1 MEFLKQH
8 IRYGKQRSSQNIAKK
23 TLRLGCIEAVQS
35 FCVKRKKTKWQ
46 IKITKICYR
55 WSACT
60 EESKQHLATM
70 TLTHSIKLFNKI
82 EVSSMDVNVR
92 QVFVFFKLSL
102 PVYSTENVN
111 VSFHKVGP
119 GYVQL
124 YITSSFGRFVILQT
138 VVPVEPLVQR
148 VIHRFYLPKG
158 LALFSKFTIWGE
170 SVMVTECFDLKS

>member
-1 MEFLKQH
+1 
-8 IRYGKQRSSQNIAKK
+8 
-23 TLRLGCIEAVQS
+23 
-35 FCVKRKKTKWQ
+35 
-46 IKITKICYR
+46 
-55 WSACT
+55 
-60 EESKQHLATM
+60 M

-92 QVFVFFKLSL
+92 QVRLIGRL
-102 PVYSTENVN
+102 QYYSKTFLF
-111 VSFHKVGP
+111 SKSAQKVGP

-124 YITSSFGRFVILQT
+124 FITSSFGRFVILQT

-170 SVMVTECFDLKS
+170 SVMVGMEIFLLIENLF